1 MSYTSLHNHSD
12 FSNIRMLDSTNKV
25 EKLIDRAVSLRL
37 NGIAITDHESLSG
50 HIKAI
55 KHLKSLRE
63 KAAARVEITPP
74 DQEELYATAVA
85 ARDYINNFKLIL
97 GNEIYLVRN
106 KLDKNNYVKGED
118 RYHHFILLAKDEIG
132 HEQLRQLSSRAWPR
146 SYYQF
151 IIERVPTYYSDLEEI
166 IGANPGHI
174 IGSTACLGGF
184 LSSKILEMGAN
195 SAATEEIYKEITQH
209 LDWCKSIFGDDFFL
223 EIQPSFSV
231 EQVYVNKHIVDIGRH
246 QNIRVIATTDS
257 HYLSKDDRLVH
268 KAYLNAGEGDREVDA
283 FYATTYLMSV
293 EEMFEYFK
301 ENISDEVF
309 NQVLHNTN
317 VINEMCEDYNLFH
330 NPIVPTI
337 TPDYNIL
344 TLSPAELGECVDMID
359 EEKYPYTYKFAHSEY
374 EQDRFL
380 YARIMDGLSR
390 KFPYA
395 TITKEQ
401 FERIEVELLEL
412 WNISEKMGER
422 LSAYL
427 LTVSKIVDL
436 IWTDGDSLVGP
447 SRGSALGFFINYLLD
462 ITQISPLDK
471 NFELPHW
478 RSNH

>member
-1 MSYTSLHNHSD
+1 MSYTGLHNHTD
-12 FSNIRMLDSTNKV
+12 YSNIRMLDSTNKV

-74 DQEELYATAVA
+74 DQEELYTTAVA

-132 HEQLRQLSSRAWPR
+132 HEQLRQLSSRAWSR

-151 IIERVPTYYSDLEEI
+151 IERVPTYYSDLEEI
-166 IGANPGHI
+166 IGENPGHI

-184 LSSKILEMGAN
+184 VSAKILEIGAN
-195 SAATEEIYKEITQH
+195 SASAEAIYEELDQH
-209 LDWCKSIFGDDFFL
+209 LSWCKAVFGDDFYL
-223 EIQPSFSV
+223 EIQPSDTL
-231 EQVYVNKHIVDIGRH
+231 EQIYVNKQIMAIGKH
-246 QNIRVIATTDS
+246 QNIKVVATTDA
-257 HYLSKDDRLVH
+257 HYLKKEDRLVH
-268 KAYLNAGEGDREVDA
+268 KAYLNAGKGDREVDA
-283 FYATTYLMSV
+283 FYASTYVMSP
-293 EEMFEYFK
+293 EEMYDYFK
-301 ENISDEVF
+301 GYMDKETFIDI
-309 NQVLHNTN
+309 LGNTN
-317 VINEMCEDYNLFH
+317 EVNAKCDDYSLFH

-337 TPDYNIL
+337 APDYNIL
-344 TLSPAELGECVDMID
+344 SLSPAELGECVDMID
-359 EEKYPYTYKFAHSEY
+359 EEKYPYTYKFAHSEH

-401 FERIEVELLEL
+401 LERIEVELLEL

-462 ITQISPLDK
+462 IAQISPLDK